1 MSIGGYILTGIGAAV
16 GTTLFEVGCHRLFGV
31 KRTKIHPSQ
40 DPGYQSRIRWC
51 EYVQKWF

>member
-1 MSIGGYILTGIGAAV
+1 MSIVGWIITVVGGVI

-40 DPGYQSRIRWC
+40 DPGYQSRIRWW
-51 EYVQKWF
+51 EYVIRWF